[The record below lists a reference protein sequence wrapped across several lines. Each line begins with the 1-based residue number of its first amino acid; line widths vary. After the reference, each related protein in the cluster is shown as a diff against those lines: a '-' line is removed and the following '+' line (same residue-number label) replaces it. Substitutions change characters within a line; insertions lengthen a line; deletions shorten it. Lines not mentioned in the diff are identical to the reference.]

1 MEKKTV
7 IIEVQTEEGVK
18 NLDRMSAKFD
28 EVYGDILPL
37 TGAIGELEDQLY
49 EMAKRGEQGTDEFKA
64 LAAEAGRLKKTIQ
77 QVDMEVDALSM
88 TTANKL
94 GGALGGVASGFE
106 LAQGAMAAMGADSA
120 KVEEALLRVQSAMA
134 MAQGIQGLK
143 ESLPALKAVGQVAVK
158 ALSTVRGAVM
168 ATGIGLLAVAVGLV
182 AANFDK
188 IKGSAEKASK
198 SFSDYLNSGTKGAK
212 ALKWYLDAL
221 IYPITLAIKAY
232 REIKDAIMGTSDAS
246 RKVEAIQR
254 GIHEKRVKQLEKER
268 DTAEKVGK
276 ATTDSIDKEIALRQ
290 AAGQTTIDLE
300 KRKQEAIMNTSREAL
315 KGLVQEVKA
324 RLALGGVTQ
333 EEADRLKKLIEENKK
348 AYADAAQQLKVIDV
362 TAKKEAS
369 DRAKETK
376 KEREDLAQEELDK
389 KKELWEQE
397 KEKSQELIDAGQIL
411 ADKAKERREQDI
423 AEIKATEQGK
433 YDYIDA
439 LRKQNEQKQIEA
451 EQREKERKERNKQ
464 FAIDNAEETFTFI
477 SDLATI
483 FEGKSEKSQRR
494 AFNIRKAAS
503 IAQTTIETFKA
514 AQGAFSS
521 QIVPGDPTSPIRG
534 AIAAA
539 FAVASGIA
547 RVKAI
552 AQTKFE
558 GGGAGGA
565 ASVGGGSPSITQ
577 STPAQFNI
585 VGNSNTN
592 QLVEGLG
599 GTAVK
604 AYVVSGEMS
613 SAQSLERNK
622 IKTASI

>member
-106 LAQGAMAAMGADSA
+106 LVQGAMGAMGADSA
-120 KVEEALLRVQSAMA
+120 KVEEALLKVQSAMA

-188 IKGSAEKASK
+188 IKGSAEEASK
-198 SFSDYLNSGTKGAK
+198 SFSDYLNSGTTGAK

-221 IYPITLAIKAY
+221 VYPITLAIKAY

-246 RKVEAIQR
+246 RKAAVEAQKAHEQR
-254 GIHEKRVKQLEKER
+254 MSAFDAERKAQQQALTDLDMKIMLLESEGKSTFNLRKEKLALQKADAESTLQALEATKAMLGKNNIMAKSYEELINASRQTITKLTADENKLALEVKNAEKE
-268 DTAEKVGK
+268 K
-276 ATTDSIDKEIALRQ
+276 ANARKE
-290 AAGQTTIDLE
+290 AAE
-300 KRKQEAIMNTSREAL
+300 KRKAEEEKEAEDAMNARLKQAEDERDAIAAEAYWESMLIEEVAAKEKAISDQKIKWAEEEAAAKATQFTITTQKALEEAERQEAI
-315 KGLVQEVKA
+315 
-324 RLALGGVTQ
+324 
-333 EEADRLKKLIEENKK
+333 
-348 AYADAAQQLKVIDV
+348 
-362 TAKKEAS
+362 AK
-369 DRAKETK
+369 
-376 KEREDLAQEELDK
+376 
-389 KKELWEQE
+389 
-397 KEKSQELIDAGQIL
+397 
-411 ADKAKERREQDI
+411 
-423 AEIKATEQGK
+423 
-433 YDYIDA
+433 
-439 LRKQNEQKQIEA
+439 
-451 EQREKERKERNKQ
+451 RNKQ